1 MLPDVA
7 GPRAD
12 RPVSVYGRLCV
23 IGPGS
28 RRPVQPPV
36 RDIAVVRRT
45 AGTARLTSAVDES
58 DVVNATLLYTELH
71 SVPVVKATTAGVR
84 PGDCMAAAC
93 APQTASIGNVG
104 LTASPVT
111 VSCHRLRIGLSHVI
125 RHPST
130 VLCQLPSTN
139 CHPFTLQLSSASCHP
154 PLSSVHQSTVNCPV
168 LGIAPACSL
177 IKLIHK
183 LATIIWYFLP
193 QMALTSPG

>member
-1 MLPDVA
+1 MRNSERTAGVSVLSTAQPCDPSPPHEPRPMLPDLA

-111 VSCHRLRIGLSHVI
+111 VSCHRLRIDLSHVI

-130 VLCQLPSTN
+130 VICQLSSATVIRSPFN
-139 CHPFTLQLSSASCHP
+139 CHLPAVIHHCHPFTSQPSTVPSSA
-154 PLSSVHQSTVNCPV
+154 
-168 LGIAPACSL
+168 
-177 IKLIHK
+177 
-183 LATIIWYFLP
+183 
-193 QMALTSPG
+193 